1 MAPKVRISTVSKSE
15 NKQLFS
21 ELEARKQ
28 LIAKKFTGKVQRKPK
43 NVQTKPKK
51 VLNKQT
57 KEKLKSYEANTDSF
71 KLYRY
76 KRSVDIDQLYKVGQY
91 KRPQESRVTTLE
103 EKAQFLRIQIDAINN
118 KLYKC
123 DVTQSR
129 SEALKRPE

>member
-28 LIAKKFTGKVQRKPK
+28 LIAKKFTGKVQRKPE

-57 KEKLKSYEANTDSF
+57 KVKLNSYEANIDSF
-71 KLYRY
+71 KLYNY

-91 KRPQESRVTTLE
+91 KRSQESRVITLE
-103 EKAQFLRIQIDAINN
+103 EKAQILRIQIDAINN
-118 KLYKC
+118 RLYKC
-123 DVTQSR
+123 DVNNTKI
-129 SEALKRPE
+129 EW